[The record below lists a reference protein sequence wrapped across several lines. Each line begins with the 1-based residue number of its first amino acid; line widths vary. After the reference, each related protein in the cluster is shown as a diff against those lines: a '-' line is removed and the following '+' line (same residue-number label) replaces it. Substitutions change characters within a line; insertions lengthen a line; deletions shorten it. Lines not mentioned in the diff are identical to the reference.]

1 MVLAGGHCPMAGAS
15 KSMNLNEKNY
25 RGAVPMRQIAGL
37 MSYLLFCSCFQIAE
51 ARRTSLSNGGGHV
64 HGHTY
69 SHVSAGTSRTR
80 SSGNSTHKRSSHSR
94 VDTGW
99 RTLSD
104 GRHIKIND

>member
-1 MVLAGGHCPMAGAS
+1 MAGGHCPMGGAS
-15 KSMNLNEKNY
+15 KSMRLNSEKY
-25 RGAVPMRQIAGL
+25 FKGAVPVREIATL
-37 MSYLLFCSCFQIAE
+37 ISCLVFCSCFQIAE

-80 SSGNSTHKRSSHSR
+80 SSGNSTHKRSSHPR
-94 VDTGW
+94 ADTGW